1 MFFNSEQT
9 TTLMGQLFEEARQ
22 YFRLQKEYLSLHG
35 TEIMSR
41 LFSTIA
47 LWVILILVGFMVL
60 LFGSFALAYWIGDIL
75 GSSVLGFAII
85 AAVLFLG
92 AMLVYVNRVSWI
104 VAPTTR
110 FMVSLFVSNLIVPSQ
125 EAIAIEKEHVRQ
137 NLEDSQQDLKTT
149 ASSILAPLPQP
160 QNKWESFSNL
170 FQHGLTLFRGIQ
182 IGMSAI
188 AAARTL
194 FKIGKSKKR

>member
-60 LFGSFALAYWIGDIL
+60 LFGSFALAYWIGDLL

-160 QNKWESFSNL
+160 QNKWESFNNL
-170 FQHGLTLFRGIQ
+170 FQHGLTLFRGVQ